1 MPIKI
6 FTTGGTIDGL
16 DYGSEDNAPKTYESL
31 IPKLLSQ
38 ARITVEY
45 SNEELFAKD
54 SKFVTDKDRE
64 LLAKKCM
71 LCKEDKIIITHG
83 TATMPVTAKYL
94 LQKNIP
100 KTIVLTGAAIPGNE
114 ENSDA
119 SFNLGAALTAV
130 QLLEQ
135 GVYIVMNGKIFLA
148 NNVKKNPAKGIFEH
162 ER

>member
-6 FTTGGTIDGL
+6 LTTGGTIDGL
-16 DYGSEDNAPKTYESL
+16 DYSSEDNAPKTHESL
-31 IPKLLSQ
+31 VPKLLSH
-38 ARITVEY
+38 ARITAEY
-45 SNEELFAKD
+45 STEELFAKD

-71 LCKEDKIIITHG
+71 LCKEDKLIITHG

-94 LQKNIP
+94 LLKNIP
-100 KTIVLTGAAIPGNE
+100 KTIVLTGAAISADK

-119 SFNLGAALTAV
+119 LFNLGAAITAV
-130 QLLEQ
+130 QSLKH
-135 GVYIVMNGKIFLA
+135 GVYIAINGKIFTA
-148 NNVKKNPAKGIFEH
+148 NNVRKNLKKGIFEN